1 MKRYLLKR
9 ILTGL
14 LMVIISVGINFTL
27 VRLAPGD
34 PVRMMAG
41 TDNPNEAQIAALT
54 KKFGLDK
61 SIPEQF
67 VIYLGGLVQGDFGY
81 SYVNERPVLSVIGER
96 VGPTLMVSLTS
107 LILAV
112 LIGTLAGVRSARK
125 NGGLFDRIACSLSYV
140 FDSTPSFWLGLM
152 LILLFASTLHWLPT
166 TGMVNMRAGYTGL
179 ARIGDIAYHLV
190 LPVSTLVIITCPYYF
205 RIARSSVLQ
214 VMSEDFITTLRSTGM
229 SEKRIFNK
237 YVLRNALIPTV
248 TVVGSSLAHLI
259 GGTVFIET
267 VFSWPGM
274 GTLLYSSI
282 SKRDYPMLSGIYLI
296 IALSIAV
303 MMIVVDIVYSL
314 IDPRIK
320 YTD

>member
-1 MKRYLLKR
+1 MKRYLIKR
-9 ILTGL
+9 ALTGL

-27 VRLAPGD
+27 IRLAPGN
-34 PVRMMAG
+34 PMAIIAG
-41 TDNPNEAQIAALT
+41 LDNPNPAQVAALT
-54 KKFGLDK
+54 EKYGLDK

-67 VIYLGGLVQGDFGY
+67 LIYLKGIAQGDFGY
-81 SYVNERPVLSVIGER
+81 SYVNERPVISVIGER
-96 VGPTLMVSLTS
+96 VGPTLLVTLTG
-107 LILAV
+107 LVLAV
-112 LIGTLAGVRSARK
+112 LLGTLIGVRCARK
-125 NGGLFDRIACSLSYV
+125 NGGAFDKAMCGISYV

-152 LILLFASTLHWLPT
+152 LILLFASNLHWLPT
-166 TGMVNMRAGYTGL
+166 TGMLNMRAGYTGL
-179 ARIGDIAYHLV
+179 ARVGDIAYHLV
-190 LPVSTLVIITCPYYF
+190 LPVMTLVIVTSPYYF

-214 VMSEDFITTLRSTGM
+214 VMSEDFITTLRATGM

-259 GGTVFIET
+259 GGAVYIET

-274 GTLLYSSI
+274 GTLLFNSI

-303 MMIVVDIVYSL
+303 MMIVVDVVYSL

>member
-1 MKRYLLKR
+1 MRRYLLKR
-9 ILTGL
+9 VLTGL
-14 LMVIISVGINFTL
+14 LMVIISVGINFAL

-34 PVRMMAG
+34 PIVMLAG
-41 TDNPNEAQIAALT
+41 VDNPNPAQVEALT

-67 VIYLGGLVQGDFGY
+67 FIYIKGVLQGDFGY
-81 SYVNERPVLSVIGER
+81 SYVNERPVLSLIGER
-96 VGPTLMVSLTS
+96 VGPTLMVTLTA
-107 LILAV
+107 LIIAV
-112 LIGTLAGVRSARK
+112 GIGTLLGVRCARK
-125 NGGLFDRIACSLSYV
+125 SGGILDQIVCALSYV

-152 LILLFASTLHWLPT
+152 LILLFASNLHWLPT
-166 TGMVNMRAGYTGL
+166 SGMLNMRAGYTGL
-179 ARIGDIAYHLV
+179 ARVGDIAYHLV
-190 LPVSTLVIITCPYYF
+190 LPVATLALITCPYYF

-214 VMSEDFITTLRSTGM
+214 VMSEDFITTLRATGM
-229 SEKRIFNK
+229 SEKRLFNK

-259 GGTVFIET
+259 GGAVFIET

-274 GTLLYSSI
+274 GQLLYSSI

-296 IALSIAV
+296 IALSIAI
-303 MMIVVDIVYSL
+303 MMIVVDIIYSL